1 MFFNFLKGWYIVTFG
16 RKCIWLSYKTGK
28 ITLPVYYIY
37 SYTVKIAYFFGTLTI
52 VTVTASAAL
61 NGTLDIIYFGLLI

>member
-1 MFFNFLKGWYIVTFG
+1 MLLLVASVFG
-16 RKCIWLSYKTGK
+16 CRIKQERV
-28 ITLPVYYIY
+28 TLPVYYIY

-61 NGTLDIIYFGLLI
+61 NGTLDIIYFSLLIC